1 MPTVWQHLATPPALP
16 GLFLRAALRRGIRGQ
31 QLPNLGLRAELSV
44 DPKHLAQYR
53 RVCEI
58 ANSAYLPAAYPH
70 ILAFPLQMQLLTDAR
85 FPLPLLGLVHVENR
99 IRVLRPLGGLGP
111 FTVSVELGPLQPHS
125 KGGVFSLITRLE
137 DQLGLLWEGESR
149 MLCRGLQV
157 PGVAVN
163 PPTATPLPLSE
174 VAQWRAAADIGRR
187 YARASG
193 DFNPIHLSA
202 ISARLFGFPRAI
214 AHGFWNKARTLAELQ
229 QHLPDAG
236 YELSVR
242 FQQPLLLPG
251 SVTLQAS
258 APGPSGQLSLQG
270 QDGAVHM
277 SGRWQPCDPCDT
289 AHKA

>member
-1 MPTVWQHLATPPALP
+1 MSTACQHLATPPALP
-16 GLFLRAALRRGIRGQ
+16 GLFLRAALRRGMRSQ
-31 QLPNLGLRAELSV
+31 PWPNLGLRCALSV
-44 DPKHLAQYR
+44 EPKHLARYR
-53 RVCEI
+53 QVCGI
-58 ANSAYLPAAYPH
+58 AASAYLPAAYPH

-85 FPLPLLGLVHVENR
+85 FPLPLLGLVHVQNR
-99 IRVLRPLGGLGP
+99 VRVLRPLGGLGP
-111 FTVSVELGPLQPHS
+111 FTVSVEVGALQPHS

-149 MLCRGLQV
+149 MLCRGLSV

-163 PPTATPLPLSE
+163 PAAPTPLPLSE

-187 YARASG
+187 YARVAG
-193 DFNPIHLSA
+193 DFNPIHLCA
-202 ISARLFGFPRAI
+202 ATAKLFGFPRAI

-229 QHLPDAG
+229 QHLPNAG

-251 SVTLQAS
+251 AVTLQAS
-258 APGPSGQLSLQG
+258 APGPNGQLSLQG

-277 SGRWQPCDPCDT
+277 SGHWQPL
-289 AHKA
+289 